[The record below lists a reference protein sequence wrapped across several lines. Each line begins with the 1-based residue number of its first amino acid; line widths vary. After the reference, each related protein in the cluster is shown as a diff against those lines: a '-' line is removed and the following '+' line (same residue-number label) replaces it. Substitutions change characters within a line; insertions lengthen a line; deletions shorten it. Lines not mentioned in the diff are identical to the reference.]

1 MIPKHYKP
9 EKVDKVW
16 KVDYENI
23 ANSAHS
29 WSVSNG
35 IEPSS
40 KDKIKTCLILVDIQN
55 TFCIPEFELFVRG
68 NTGTGAVDDN
78 KRLCEFIYS
87 NINDITHIAITMDTH
102 QAMQVFH
109 SIFFVND
116 EGEHPPPFTLI
127 SYKSVKDGKWKF
139 NNKIHHNLN
148 ISTDY
153 IQKHLLHYTE
163 ELEAK
168 GKYEL
173 TIWPYHAMLGGVGHA
188 LVSSVE
194 EAIFFH
200 TIARYSQP
208 EFHIKGDNPLTEHYS
223 VLDPEVLT
231 GPDSKPLSKRDESLF
246 TKTKSS
252 ESIIQKLIDYDRIVI
267 AGQAKSHCVA
277 WTIEDILRKL
287 SIMDKSLA
295 RKIYILEDCTSPVVV
310 PDTLDYSEEADRAFE
325 RFEHAGM
332 HLVRSTDPIESWS

>member
-9 EKVDKVW
+9 ERVDKVW

-29 WSVSNG
+29 WSVSNS

-68 NTGTGAVDDN
+68 KTGTGAVDDN

-87 NINDITHIAITMDTH
+87 NINDITQIAITMDTH
-102 QAMQVFH
+102 QAMQIFH
-109 SIFFVND
+109 SIFLVNE
-116 EGEHPPPFTLI
+116 EGEHPSPFTLI
-127 SYKSVKDGKWKF
+127 SYNSILDGTWKF
-139 NNKIHHNLN
+139 NNKIHHNMS

-163 ELEAK
+163 ELEVK

-173 TIWPYHAMLGGVGHA
+173 TIWPYHAMLGGIGHA

-200 TIARYSQP
+200 TIGRYSQP
-208 EFHIKGDNPLTEHYS
+208 EFHVKGDNPLTEHYS

-246 TKTKSS
+246 NKTKSS

-267 AGQAKSHCVA
+267 AGEAKSHCVA
-277 WTIEDILRKL
+277 WTIEDILSKL
-287 SIMDKSLA
+287 SLMDKSLA

-310 PDTLDYSEEADRAFE
+310 PDALDYSDEADRAFE

-332 HLVRSTDPIESWS
+332 HLVRSTEPIESWS